1 MPFLVK
7 VRPIRLPHAAPVCS
21 ALRCSDEAG
30 NDIKHVSRSAPGLRL
45 HPLTPVSETSPVIRV
60 ATRVSPDRPRIRTKF
75 SSCRS
80 CFLVWV
86 KEANPNTKERTKM
99 NKEQSKQLISKQQAN
114 TVLQGDCVNLM
125 RQFRSGS
132 VDFVLTDPPYL
143 AHYRSRD
150 GRTVANDNDAAWLKP
165 AFAEMFRV
173 LCRDSFC
180 VSFYGWHQADKFIA
194 AWREAGFRLAGH
206 LTFPKQYA
214 STERFLQYRHEN
226 AYLLAKGNPQP
237 PTQRIPDVL
246 EWKYS
251 GNKLHP
257 TQKPL
262 CVLTPLIQ
270 CFSQPGDFVLDPF
283 CGSGSTLLAAKLQGR
298 SFIGIE
304 LDPAYYN
311 IALDRLRP
319 KAA

>member
-1 MPFLVK
+1 
-7 VRPIRLPHAAPVCS
+7 
-21 ALRCSDEAG
+21 
-30 NDIKHVSRSAPGLRL
+30 
-45 HPLTPVSETSPVIRV
+45 
-60 ATRVSPDRPRIRTKF
+60 
-75 SSCRS
+75 
-80 CFLVWV
+80 
-86 KEANPNTKERTKM
+86 M
-99 NKEQSKQLISKQQAN
+99 NKEQSKQLISEQQRAN
-114 TVLQGDCVNLM
+114 TVLQGDCVNVM

-165 AFAEMFRV
+165 AFAEIFRV

-206 LTFPKQYA
+206 LTFTKRYP
-214 STERFLQYRHEN
+214 STERFLRYHHEN
-226 AYLLAKGNPQP
+226 AYLLAKGNPSQP
-237 PTQRIPDVL
+237 SQRIPDVL

-270 CFSQPGDFVLDPF
+270 SFSCPSDIVLDPF
-283 CGSGSTLLAAKLQGR
+283 CGSGSTLVAAREMGR
-298 SFIGIE
+298 RYIGIE
-304 LDPAYYN
+304 LSKTYFELAEQ
-311 IALDRLRP
+311 RLR
-319 KAA
+319 

>member
-1 MPFLVK
+1 MIL
-7 VRPIRLPHAAPVCS
+7 
-21 ALRCSDEAG
+21 
-30 NDIKHVSRSAPGLRL
+30 
-45 HPLTPVSETSPVIRV
+45 
-60 ATRVSPDRPRIRTKF
+60 
-75 SSCRS
+75 
-80 CFLVWV
+80 
-86 KEANPNTKERTKM
+86 
-99 NKEQSKQLISKQQAN
+99 EQSKHIFTGPQAN
-114 TVLQGDCVNLM
+114 TVLQGDCVTVM
-125 RQFRSGS
+125 RRLRSGS

-150 GRTVANDNDAAWLKP
+150 GRTVANDDDSTWLKP
-165 AFAEMFRV
+165 AFAEIFRV
-173 LCRDSFC
+173 MCRDSFC
-180 VSFYGWHQADKFIA
+180 ISFYGWHQADKFIA

-206 LTFPKQYA
+206 LTFTKQYP
-214 STERFLQYRHEN
+214 STERFLRYHHEN
-226 AYLLAKGNPQP
+226 AYLLAKGNPPQ

-251 GNKLHP
+251 GNRLHP

-270 CFSQPGDFVLDPF
+270 SFSRPGDLVLDPF

-298 SFIGIE
+298 SFFGIE

>member
-1 MPFLVK
+1 
-7 VRPIRLPHAAPVCS
+7 
-21 ALRCSDEAG
+21 
-30 NDIKHVSRSAPGLRL
+30 
-45 HPLTPVSETSPVIRV
+45 
-60 ATRVSPDRPRIRTKF
+60 
-75 SSCRS
+75 
-80 CFLVWV
+80 
-86 KEANPNTKERTKM
+86 M
-99 NKEQSKQLISKQQAN
+99 NKEQSKQLISGPQAN
-114 TVLQGDCVNLM
+114 TVLQGDCVKVL
-125 RQFRSGS
+125 RTLPRCS

-143 AHYRSRD
+143 AHYCSRD
-150 GRTVANDNDAAWLKP
+150 GRTVANDGNAAWLKP
-165 AFAEMFRV
+165 AFAEIFCV

-180 VSFYGWHQADKFIA
+180 ISFYGWHQADKFIT
-194 AWREAGFRLAGH
+194 AWRDAGFRLAGH
-206 LTFPKQYA
+206 LTFTKQYA

-251 GNKLHP
+251 GNRLHP

-270 CFSQPGDFVLDPF
+270 TFSRPGDLVHDPF

-304 LDPAYYN
+304 LDARHCEV
-311 IALDRLRP
+311 ALTRVSPR
-319 KAA
+319 AS

>member
-1 MPFLVK
+1 
-7 VRPIRLPHAAPVCS
+7 
-21 ALRCSDEAG
+21 
-30 NDIKHVSRSAPGLRL
+30 
-45 HPLTPVSETSPVIRV
+45 
-60 ATRVSPDRPRIRTKF
+60 
-75 SSCRS
+75 
-80 CFLVWV
+80 
-86 KEANPNTKERTKM
+86 M
-99 NKEQSKQLISKQQAN
+99 NVEQSKQAIGGPQAN
-114 TVLQGDCVNLM
+114 TVLQGDCIKVM
-125 RQFRSGS
+125 RQLRSCS

-165 AFAEMFRV
+165 AFAEIFRV

-206 LTFPKQYA
+206 LTFTKRYP
-214 STERFLQYRHEN
+214 STERFLRYHHEN
-226 AYLLAKGNPQP
+226 AYLLAKGNPSQ

-262 CVLTPLIQ
+262 CVLSPLIQ
-270 CFSQPGDFVLDPF
+270 CFSRPGETVLDPF
-283 CGSGSTLLAAKLQGR
+283 CGSGSTLLAAKVQNR
-298 SFIGIE
+298 RFMGIE
-304 LDPAYYN
+304 LDERYCDA
-311 IALDRLRP
+311 ARDRLRHE
-319 KAA
+319 AA

>member
-1 MPFLVK
+1 
-7 VRPIRLPHAAPVCS
+7 
-21 ALRCSDEAG
+21 
-30 NDIKHVSRSAPGLRL
+30 
-45 HPLTPVSETSPVIRV
+45 
-60 ATRVSPDRPRIRTKF
+60 
-75 SSCRS
+75 
-80 CFLVWV
+80 V

-99 NKEQSKQLISKQQAN
+99 NKEQSKQLLGEQQAN
-114 TVLQGDCVNLM
+114 TVLQGDCVNVM
-125 RQFRSGS
+125 RQLRSGG

-150 GRTVANDNDAAWLKP
+150 GRTVANDDNATWLKP
-165 AFAEMFRV
+165 AFAEIFRV

-206 LTFPKQYA
+206 LTFTKRYP
-214 STERFLQYRHEN
+214 STERFLQYHHEN
-226 AYLLAKGNPQP
+226 AYLLAKGNPSQP
-237 PTQRIPDVL
+237 AQRIPDVL

-270 CFSQPGDFVLDPF
+270 TFSRPSDIVLDPF
-283 CGSGSTLLAAKLQGR
+283 CGSGSTLVAARELGR
-298 SFIGIE
+298 RYIGIE
-304 LDPAYYN
+304 LSKTYFELAEQ
-311 IALDRLRP
+311 RLR
-319 KAA
+319 